1 MAEKVF
7 APVVNLGSVNAIPLG
22 QGRCYVVGGEN
33 LAVFRQRDGR
43 IFASHNRCPH
53 GKGPL
58 ADGLVGGGKVIC
70 PMHGRQ
76 YCLETGASSAGAESL
91 QVFPV
96 SEVNGII
103 LMSAESVH
111 A

>member
-1 MAEKVF
+1 MAEKGI
-7 APVVNLGSVNAIPLG
+7 APVLNLGSLSAIPLG

-43 IFASHNRCPH
+43 IFASSNRCPH
-53 GKGPL
+53 GRGPL
-58 ADGLVGGGKVIC
+58 AEGLIGGGKVIC
-70 PMHGRQ
+70 PMHGHQ
-76 YCLETGASSAGAESL
+76 FCLETGASSVGTESL

-96 SEVNGII
+96 QEVDGTIQMN
-103 LMSAESVH
+103 LESVL

>member
-1 MAEKVF
+1 MAEKSI
-7 APVVNLGSVNAIPLG
+7 APVLNLGSVNAIPMG
-22 QGRCYVVGGEN
+22 QGRCYVVGGEK

-53 GKGPL
+53 GNGPL
-58 ADGLVGGGKVIC
+58 AEGLLGSGRVIC
-70 PMHGRQ
+70 PMHGHSF
-76 YCLETGASSAGAESL
+76 CLETGASSGGTASL

-96 SEVNGII
+96 TEVDGTIQMN
-103 LMSAESVH
+103 LESVL

>member
-1 MAEKVF
+1 MAEKSIATVL
-7 APVVNLGSVNAIPLG
+7 NLGSVNAIPMG
-22 QGRCYVVGGEN
+22 QGRCYVVGGEK

-53 GKGPL
+53 GNGPL
-58 ADGLVGGGKVIC
+58 AEGLLGSGKVIC
-70 PMHGRQ
+70 PMHGHSF
-76 YCLETGASSAGAESL
+76 CLETGASSGGTESL

-96 SEVNGII
+96 TAVDGTIQMN
-103 LMSAESVH
+103 LESVH

>member
-1 MAEKVF
+1 MAEKSI
-7 APVVNLGSVNAIPLG
+7 APVLNLGSVNAIPMG
-22 QGRCYVVGGEN
+22 QGRCYVVGGEK

-53 GKGPL
+53 GNGPL
-58 ADGLVGGGKVIC
+58 AEGLLGSGRVIC
-70 PMHGRQ
+70 PMHGHSF
-76 YCLETGASSAGAESL
+76 CLETGASSGGTDSL

-96 SEVNGII
+96 SEVDGTIQ
-103 LMSAESVH
+103 MSLESVL